1 MARKIQ
7 ITQDFIVNTAFQLA
21 RKEGIENVTARKL
34 AAKAECSTQ
43 PIFRMYENMDE
54 LYKDVFNMAVSFFSF
69 YYERCEKNHAEPFV
83 NLGYAYIRFAKEE
96 KDLFRLLF
104 LPNRSMGSPCMRF

>member
-34 AAKAECSTQ
+34 AAKAEYS
-43 PIFRMYENMDE
+43 
-54 LYKDVFNMAVSFFSF
+54 
-69 YYERCEKNHAEPFV
+69 
-83 NLGYAYIRFAKEE
+83 AYGTDR
-96 KDLFRLLF
+96 
-104 LPNRSMGSPCMRF
+104 